1 MKQTELRKCCKCG
14 KGVMHSGVPIFFRV
28 RIERMAVNLPA
39 VQRQHG
45 LELMLG
51 GHAVLAN
58 VMGPNED
65 LAVNLGEPVTTIV
78 CMDCSIRGTVAE
90 IEELG

>member
-1 MKQTELRKCCKCG
+1 
-14 KGVMHSGVPIFFRV
+14 MHSGIPIFFRV
-28 RIERMAVNLPA
+28 RIERMAVNMGA

-65 LAVNLGEPVTTIV
+65 LAVELGDAVTAIL
-78 CMDCSIRGTVAE
+78 CIDCSIKGTVAE
-90 IEELG
+90 IEEMAADKTR